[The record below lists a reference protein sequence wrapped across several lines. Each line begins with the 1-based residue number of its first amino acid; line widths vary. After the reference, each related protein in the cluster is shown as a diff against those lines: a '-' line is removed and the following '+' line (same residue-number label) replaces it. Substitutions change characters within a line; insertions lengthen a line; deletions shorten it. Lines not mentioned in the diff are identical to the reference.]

1 VFAPGIIG
9 AIMRGCDEML
19 DKPMLVKQLQPASRL
34 SL

>member
-1 VFAPGIIG
+1 
-9 AIMRGCDEML
+9 MRGCDEML